1 MKKKGKRKYRK
12 KLIRKDIKDFFMFL
26 TRRSKNKIDRYLDN
40 IALISTMDSFRE
52 NLKRLKNEK

>member
-1 MKKKGKRKYRK
+1 MKKKGKRKYRR
-12 KLIRKDIKDFFMFL
+12 KLIREDIKDFFMFL

-52 NLKRLKNEK
+52 NLKKLKNEK